1 MDMTT
6 AITVSGAQPAN
17 QAGEDTGGNMRYKI
31 LTAYEGS
38 CLENDVLEL
47 INDGWTPLG
56 GVAVAAP
63 VIDGVP
69 APIFLQAMI
78 KTD

>member
-1 MDMTT
+1 MK
-6 AITVSGAQPAN
+6 
-17 QAGEDTGGNMRYKI
+17 YKL
-31 LTAYEGS
+31 LTAYETTG
-38 CLENDVLEL
+38 LENEVLAH
-47 INDGWTPLG
+47 ISDGWTPLG

-63 VIDGVP
+63 VIDEVP

>member
-1 MDMTT
+1 MD
-6 AITVSGAQPAN
+6 N
-17 QAGEDTGGNMRYKI
+17 NGGSMKYKL
-31 LTAYEGS
+31 LTAYETTG
-38 CLENDVLEL
+38 LENEVLAH
-47 INDGWTPLG
+47 ISDGWTPLG

-63 VIDGVP
+63 VIDEVP

>member
-1 MDMTT
+1 MK
-6 AITVSGAQPAN
+6 
-17 QAGEDTGGNMRYKI
+17 YKI
-31 LTAYEGS
+31 AVANEVPE
-38 CLENDVLEL
+38 LENEVRMH
-47 INDGWTPLG
+47 ISDGWSPLG